1 LNDRL
6 AQLWESVGTRDVV
19 EIAILAVAIY
29 LVLRFLG
36 KTRGAGLVRG
46 LGLVAVGLFLVAQVV
61 IASFDLTVLGR
72 VLDYLLTTV
81 LLGLLVIFQPE
92 LRRGLMVLGRYRILR
107 YFVHSPQH
115 PVADKLADAAEAM
128 SRDCVG
134 ALIAIEREMALAV
147 YVETGERI
155 DGEVSATLLRALFG
169 KRSPLHDGAVIL
181 CDGRVAAAACQL
193 PLGQPPEASGVHMGM
208 RHRAALCL
216 SEETD
221 AVLLVVSE
229 ETGRIS
235 LAVGG
240 RLEPVPRDALAR
252 RLAALLDS
260 RDKGEIRRRR
270 GTPPPPDVP
279 RAPLAA

>member
-1 LNDRL
+1 LKERWT
-6 AQLWESVGTRDVV
+6 QLYESFGTRDLV
-19 EIAILAVAIY
+19 EIAILAVTIY

-36 KTRGAGLVRG
+36 KTRGAGMVRG
-46 LGLVAVGLFLVAQVV
+46 LGLVVVGLFLVAQVV

-81 LLGLLVIFQPE
+81 LVGLLVIFQPE
-92 LRRGLMVLGRYRILR
+92 LRRGLMVLGRYRIWRFL
-107 YFVHSPQH
+107 VNESHQ
-115 PVADKLADAAEAM
+115 PVADRLADAAEAM
-128 SRDCVG
+128 SRECVG
-134 ALIAIEREMALAV
+134 ALIAIEREMSLAPF
-147 YVETGERI
+147 VETGESV
-155 DGEVSATLLRALFG
+155 DSAVSATLLRAIFC

-181 CDGRVAAAACQL
+181 CDGRLAAAACQL
-193 PLGQPPEASGVHMGM
+193 PLGQPPEGSGVQMGM

-240 RLEPVPRDALAR
+240 RLEPVPRENLSR
-252 RLAALLDS
+252 RLAALLSDRS
-260 RDKGEIRRRR
+260 GVVS
-270 GTPPPPDVP
+270 GNSP
-279 RAPLAA
+279 AAQEKARSAA